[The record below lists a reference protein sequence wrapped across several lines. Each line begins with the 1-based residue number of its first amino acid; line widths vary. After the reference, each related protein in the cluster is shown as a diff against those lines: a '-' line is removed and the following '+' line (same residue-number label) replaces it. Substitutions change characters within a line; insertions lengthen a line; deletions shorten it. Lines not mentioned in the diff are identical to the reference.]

1 MVRERVREVLTA
13 PPAGSHREILTRLE
27 ADLGVTAKVTTAR
40 SEQTR
45 AELDGG
51 NLDAVT
57 HTALVNYHE
66 QAAAVDRRRTRDSE
80 EREITTLGGAITALR
95 TALDRQGQVLASAL
109 ARAEADHARL
119 RDEYDNAYDE
129 VHATDTN
136 LRNIQRSL
144 EHQVRGLFTRI
155 SRKFNEIRY
164 RDGGHGGELEFQITP
179 PSLDGPRDT
188 TPGDHATPAGWHL
201 ATTPRWARRPPDGG
215 AAEHVPYYQQA
226 NTAQYKLATIQL
238 VLAALL
244 ANEDPI
250 GRLLILDELGDG
262 LGETHRERVLD
273 ALRRAAEETG
283 ITVLATVQD
292 DIQDEAFTRCSE
304 VLLLRYRS
312 DTDLLNEPTYMF
324 AGDRHGAHETGLRTL
339 ADALTEARGPSWSA
353 LLAVYDAAQAAAA
366 ETERYLRD
374 AS

>member
-1 MVRERVREVLTA
+1 
-13 PPAGSHREILTRLE
+13 
-27 ADLGVTAKVTTAR
+27 
-40 SEQTR
+40 
-45 AELDGG
+45 
-51 NLDAVT
+51 
-57 HTALVNYHE
+57 
-66 QAAAVDRRRTRDSE
+66 
-80 EREITTLGGAITALR
+80 
-95 TALDRQGQVLASAL
+95 
-109 ARAEADHARL
+109 
-119 RDEYDNAYDE
+119 
-129 VHATDTN
+129 
-136 LRNIQRSL
+136 
-144 EHQVRGLFTRI
+144 
-155 SRKFNEIRY
+155 
-164 RDGGHGGELEFQITP
+164 
-179 PSLDGPRDT
+179 
-188 TPGDHATPAGWHL
+188 
-201 ATTPRWARRPPDGG
+201 
-215 AAEHVPYYQQA
+215 VPYYEQA

-312 DTDLLNEPTYMF
+312 DSDLLNEPTYMF
-324 AGDRHGAHETGLRTL
+324 AGDRHGSHEPGLRTL
-339 ADALTEARGPSWSA
+339 ADALTEARGPCWSA